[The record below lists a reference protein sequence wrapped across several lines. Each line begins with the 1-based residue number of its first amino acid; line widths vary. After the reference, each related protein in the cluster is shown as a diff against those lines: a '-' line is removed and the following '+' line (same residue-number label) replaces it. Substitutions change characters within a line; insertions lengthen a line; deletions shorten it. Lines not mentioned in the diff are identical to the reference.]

1 MDRSVGVLY
10 PISGFPNEFRSTCDQ
25 CDRAFVRGAGLAS
38 ATAGLVVTS
47 PILAQKQIQLRS
59 VSSASVPLANA
70 VSSTAEQLE
79 SALKD
84 YRGAFIVVSHESRFL
99 ETIRPDAGSVGPTQ

>member
-1 MDRSVGVLY
+1 
-10 PISGFPNEFRSTCDQ
+10 
-25 CDRAFVRGAGLAS
+25 LAS

-47 PILAQKQIQLRS
+47 PILAQKEIQLRS

-84 YRGAFIVVSHESRFL
+84 YRGAFIVVSHDSRFL